1 MADFIDC
8 GIGAITPEILVR
20 ALLSGV
26 TALPDKTCGL
36 RAQDVDESGLTLS
49 KIEVCATK
57 YDLFELFKRALVIG
71 YDGKAAIRT
80 ITISSNDGAG
90 LEDCESCANAFS
102 TEELLSSM
110 FVQDQN
116 GVVYMV
122 VINLTT

>member
-26 TALPDKTCGL
+26 TALPDKTCGI
-36 RAQDVDESGLTLS
+36 RAQDVDEAGLTLS
-49 KIEVCATK
+49 KVQACATS

-71 YDGKAAIRT
+71 YDGKVAIRT

-90 LEDCESCANAFS
+90 LETCESCANAFS

-110 FVQDQN
+110 FVEDAN

-122 VINLTT
+122 IVNLTT